1 MTEIISTISNLSI
14 VQLLVVGLVVVFL
27 QKSGIDV
34 IGFVQSLLKKNGKGN
49 GHKEEHRNFDEEI
62 AELKEHA
69 KVANNE
75 MGEVKESLVALNTK
89 MDVVMRH
96 LKI

>member
-1 MTEIISTISNLSI
+1 M
-14 VQLLVVGLVVVFL
+14 VGVVVVIL

-34 IGFVQSLLKKNGKGN
+34 VGFVQSLFKKNGKEN
-49 GHKEEHRNFDEEI
+49 GHKEEHNNFEDEI
-62 AELKEHA
+62 RELKEHA